1 MMLLYIVLLIASFV
15 ALIKGADIFVDGST
29 GIAKIFHV
37 SGLVIGLT
45 VVALGTSAPE
55 LAVSTAAA
63 IRGSN
68 EIALSNV
75 IGSNLFNALMVLGI
89 GACIRSLPVE
99 DSVIK
104 RDFPLSIVAS
114 VFVLIVTGIGVLPFK
129 FTSMGMLENTGT
141 LVRPA
146 ALLLLAGFVVYLAF
160 LVIEAGKNPEQENGS
175 EKISILKSII
185 MIIFGVALIVAG
197 GQGVVFSA
205 QNIARSL
212 GLSETLIGLTV
223 VAVGTSL
230 PELVTSLVAAGKGET
245 SLAVGNAVGSNIFNI
260 MFILGVSCSIH
271 PVSANVASI
280 YDLLILIGISLIT
293 WIFCSTGRG
302 LTRLEG
308 AFMVLCYIGTMAFA
322 IIR

>member
-160 LVIEAGKNPEQENGS
+160 LVIEAGKNPEQEEGS

-293 WIFCSTGRG
+293 WIFCSTGRR

>member
-1 MMLLYIVLLIASFV
+1 MMFLYIILLIISFI

-29 GIAKIFHV
+29 GIARIFHV

-63 IRGSN
+63 LHGSN
-68 EIALSNV
+68 EIALSNI
-75 IGSNLFNALMVLGI
+75 IGSNLFNTLMVLGI
-89 GACIRSLPVE
+89 GACIRPLPVE
-99 DSVIK
+99 ESVVK
-104 RDFPLSIVAS
+104 RDFPLSIIAA
-114 VFVLIVTGIGVLPFK
+114 VFVLIVTGIGVLPIK
-129 FTSMGMLENTGT
+129 FTTMGMSENTGT

-146 ALLLLAGFVVYLAF
+146 AIALFVGFVVYLAS
-160 LVIEAGKNPEQENGS
+160 LIIEAGKNPEEEASG
-175 EKISILKSII
+175 KVSILKSII
-185 MIIFGVALIVAG
+185 MIIVGIALIVAG

-271 PVSANVASI
+271 PVSANVAST
-280 YDLLILIGISLIT
+280 YDMLIMIVISLIT
-293 WIFCSTGRG
+293 WFFCATGRKI
-302 LTRLEG
+302 TRLEG
-308 AFMVLCYIGTMAFA
+308 AFMVLCYIGTMVFA
-322 IIR
+322 IMR

>member
-1 MMLLYIVLLIASFV
+1 MLLYIVLLIASFV

-104 RDFPLSIVAS
+104 RDFPVSIVAS

-160 LVIEAGKNPEQENGS
+160 LVIEAGKNPEQEEGS

-185 MIIFGVALIVAG
+185 MIIFGIALIVAG

-293 WIFCSTGRG
+293 WIFCSTGRR

>member
-1 MMLLYIVLLIASFV
+1 M
-15 ALIKGADIFVDGST
+15 
-29 GIAKIFHV
+29 
-37 SGLVIGLT
+37 
-45 VVALGTSAPE
+45 
-55 LAVSTAAA
+55 
-63 IRGSN
+63 
-68 EIALSNV
+68 
-75 IGSNLFNALMVLGI
+75 
-89 GACIRSLPVE
+89 
-99 DSVIK
+99 
-104 RDFPLSIVAS
+104 
-114 VFVLIVTGIGVLPFK
+114 LIVTGIGVLPFK

-160 LVIEAGKNPEQENGS
+160 LVIEAGKNPEQEEGS

-185 MIIFGVALIVAG
+185 MIIFGIALIVAG

-293 WIFCSTGRG
+293 WIFCSTGRR

-308 AFMVLCYIGTMAFA
+308 AFMVLYYIGTMAFA